1 MSNMGGVILHLIISW
16 CMVQSLYLVEKCD
29 YLCSGWATK
38 VGKEMSACEETK
50 NLGEEGQVL

>member
-1 MSNMGGVILHLIISW
+1 MSNMGGVILHLIISC

-29 YLCSGWATK
+29 YLCSGWANK
-38 VGKEMSACEETK
+38 VGKEMSAREETK

>member
-1 MSNMGGVILHLIISW
+1 MVGVILHLIISW
-16 CMVQSLYLVEKCD
+16 CMVQSLYLVEKCN